1 MSCPALH
8 DVITDVHVDES
19 VERYILSIVRATRA
33 HRDIALGA
41 SPRGSLALYKTAQAW
56 AMLRG
61 RDYVI
66 PDDIK
71 MLAPLTLSHR
81 LILRPESHLRGRTAQ
96 SIIAEIL
103 ELTPLKL
110 DPASEP
116 RGPDT
121 IRGGSADIVAGVYRD
136 VTNLIPILVGL
147 FLLAALLRI
156 DTYFSLV
163 YLLAVAYLL
172 GRAWSRQSVRQ
183 LRTERRLV
191 SRAFPGEK
199 IAVELRV
206 RNDGW
211 LPVPWVEMHDS
222 LPVDMI
228 TPPYFRR
235 VLSLL
240 PHQERRFSYDL
251 AAGKRGYYAI
261 GPMMW
266 RTGDLLGFS
275 PQQVGEHSPETIIVY
290 PRVVPLQKL
299 GLPTRSPLASLPAPA
314 PLFEDPTRII
324 GVRDYQ
330 TGDSPRRIHW
340 TASAGAG
347 RLLVKRY
354 QPAIAR
360 DTLICLDMDQSSY
373 AFQRLYAASE
383 LAVITAASLA
393 NHIVLR
399 ENLAVGLSV
408 LAMDPLQDKV
418 TRLSVAA
425 RRGRDSLMGI
435 LEILARAQTYLRE
448 PSQTVGPL
456 PEEGLS
462 PTVGLRR

>member
-1 MSCPALH
+1 M
-8 DVITDVHVDES
+8 
-19 VERYILSIVRATRA
+19 
-33 HRDIALGA
+33 
-41 SPRGSLALYKTAQAW
+41 
-56 AMLRG
+56 
-61 RDYVI
+61 
-66 PDDIK
+66 
-71 MLAPLTLSHR
+71 
-81 LILRPESHLRGRTAQ
+81 
-96 SIIAEIL
+96 
-103 ELTPLKL
+103 
-110 DPASEP
+110 
-116 RGPDT
+116 
-121 IRGGSADIVAGVYRD
+121 
-136 VTNLIPILVGL
+136 TNLIPILVGL

-172 GRAWSRQSVRQ
+172 GRAWSRQSARQ

-191 SRAFPGEK
+191 SRAFPGEN

-251 AAGKRGYYAI
+251 TAQKRGYYAI
-261 GPMMW
+261 GPMVW
-266 RTGDLLGFS
+266 HTGDLLGFS
-275 PQQVGEHSPETIIVY
+275 PQQVSEHKPETIIVY
-290 PRVVPLQKL
+290 PRVVPLQRL
-299 GLPTRSPLASLPAPA
+299 GLPTHSPLASLPAPA
-314 PLFEDPTRII
+314 PLFDDPTRVI

-347 RLLVKRY
+347 KLLVKRY

-360 DTLICLDMDQSSY
+360 DTLICLDMDQGSY
-373 AFQRLYAASE
+373 AFQRLYVASE
-383 LAVITAASLA
+383 LAVIIAASLA
-393 NHIVLR
+393 SHIVLR

-408 LAMDPLQDKV
+408 IAHDPLQEKV
-418 TRLSVAA
+418 TKLSVPA

-435 LEILARAQTYLRE
+435 LELLARAQTYPHGSTPEQVPPDCGAPDCGALSLADFLRQE
-448 PSQTVGPL
+448 S
-456 PEEGLS
+456 
-462 PTVGLRR
+462 VGLPWGSTIIVITGSEIDAVYTTLLFLRQQGFATALVLVMPAQALGGLQAPLHLPASEPLLPASEPLLPVYQVWREDDLETL